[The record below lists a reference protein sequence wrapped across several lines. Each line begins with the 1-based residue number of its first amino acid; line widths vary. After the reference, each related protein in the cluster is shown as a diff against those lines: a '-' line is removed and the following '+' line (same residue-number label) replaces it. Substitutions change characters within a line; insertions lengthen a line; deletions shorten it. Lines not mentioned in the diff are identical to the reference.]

1 MRESLAPGSL
11 SQDAASPAVCKQHK
25 MKFQAPDALYMLL
38 PLTFVS
44 DFAHSKTTL
53 ATSEDE
59 ARLSGAIFC
68 HFAVIKASFCI
79 LCRCQ
84 LGLIVVLLV

>member
-1 MRESLAPGSL
+1 MRESPAPGSL

-25 MKFQAPDALYMLL
+25 MKFRAPDALLL

-84 LGLIVVLLV
+84 LGLIVALLV